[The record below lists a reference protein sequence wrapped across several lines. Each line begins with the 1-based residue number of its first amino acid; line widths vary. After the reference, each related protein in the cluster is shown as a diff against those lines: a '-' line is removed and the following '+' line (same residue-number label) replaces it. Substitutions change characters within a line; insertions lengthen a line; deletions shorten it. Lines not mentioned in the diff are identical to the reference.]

1 MTLHDDKKG
10 ESVNK
15 GAPFGI
21 SQIEK
26 KVIIRNSPTRES
38 YGSAAAGG
46 VVVSDTSSSSAGV
59 AAPVPGSAGVDV
71 PVPLSDPEVDNDDD
85 VGGATF
91 LLISSC
97 SISPKTASPVI
108 SSADPSAC
116 TAVALH
122 SHEWLKND
130 AIG

>member
-1 MTLHDDKKG
+1 M
-10 ESVNK
+10 
-15 GAPFGI
+15 
-21 SQIEK
+21 EK

-38 YGSAAAGG
+38 YGSATAVG
-46 VVVSDTSSSSAGV
+46 VVVSDSSSFPSTGV
-59 AAPVPGSAGVDV
+59 AVPVPGSAGVDV

-85 VGGATF
+85 AGGASF

-97 SISPKTASPVI
+97 SISPRTASPVT
-108 SSADPSAC
+108 SSVDPSAC